1 LAWAL
6 LSAAGA
12 LWGRYVVDPLIPVL
26 TVVTTAINTA
36 YLPILEYRG
45 SPGGD
50 KLTMTAHV
58 SQPIYVHSS
67 LTLNPGSTMAD
78 SVDGLHVLVPIVILF
93 AALFAWPVD
102 SWRERTVLVALGVPA
117 AIVISAVT
125 VPFLLSGELDA
136 MLIDYA
142 AGAGLVRRAGPTV
155 YWMVFC
161 ESGGRWLI
169 PLVAAIFCAL
179 SVRPLL
185 DLATRL
191 RVKLRA
197 FGRAINFSDSP

>member
-1 LAWAL
+1 
-6 LSAAGA
+6 
-12 LWGRYVVDPLIPVL
+12 
-26 TVVTTAINTA
+26 
-36 YLPILEYRG
+36 
-45 SPGGD
+45 
-50 KLTMTAHV
+50 
-58 SQPIYVHSS
+58 
-67 LTLNPGSTMAD
+67 
-78 SVDGLHVLVPIVILF
+78 VLVPIVILF